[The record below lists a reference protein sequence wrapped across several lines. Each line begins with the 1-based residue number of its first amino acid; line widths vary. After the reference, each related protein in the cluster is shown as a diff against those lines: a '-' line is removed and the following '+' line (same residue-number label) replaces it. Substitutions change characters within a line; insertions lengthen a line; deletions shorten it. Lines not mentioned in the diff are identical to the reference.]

1 MFRSSAMN
9 AESVRICQE
18 VAAMLLERGAWEQ
31 EDHKEEVLM
40 HAEAWQIW
48 QQLTFQTT

>member
-1 MFRSSAMN
+1 
-9 AESVRICQE
+9 
-18 VAAMLLERGAWEQ
+18 MLLERGAWEQ

-48 QQLTFQTT
+48 QRLDSVKEAISWEYMGIT